1 MSAFQCSP
9 NHIAA
14 VIGSVALYDRMH
26 GRDLAAEAATLAA
39 ENARSVA
46 YRYRD
51 ACEPVTVPAALIER
65 WRAYPLSPVALLKAA
80 QCLDYQSCECD
91 DYERTPAAKLLRDIT
106 SLAISKLPGY
116 EAAGWTVDD
125 PPPVR
130 LTAMEARA

>member
-1 MSAFQCSP
+1 MSAFQCSA

-14 VIGSVALYDRMH
+14 VIGSAAFYDRIH
-26 GRDLAAEAATLAA
+26 AREVETEAATLAA

-46 YRYRD
+46 YRYKD
-51 ACEPVTVPAALIER
+51 SCEPVAVPVDLIER
-65 WRAYPLSPVALLKAA
+65 WRAWPLSPVALIKAV
-80 QCLDYQSCECD
+80 QCLEYQSCECE
-91 DYERTPAAKLLRDIT
+91 DYERTAAARLLRGIM

-130 LTAMEARA
+130 LASVM